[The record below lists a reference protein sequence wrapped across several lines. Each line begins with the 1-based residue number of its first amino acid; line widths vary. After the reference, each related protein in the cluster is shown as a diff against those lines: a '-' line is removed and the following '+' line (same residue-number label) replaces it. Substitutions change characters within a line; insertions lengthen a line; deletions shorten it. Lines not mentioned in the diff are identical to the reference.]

1 MKIWIYVDGRQQG
14 PFTLE
19 QLLDQPVDENTKV
32 WYEGLPK
39 WYPAGYL
46 DELKPLFDGSLAR
59 RLAQEQANPSADAA
73 VRGDSA
79 DAVRTE
85 ADDEEVII
93 AEDDCQPSAGYDDRE
108 ARQENAAGG
117 ICAPAGYG
125 MQSPADGSAGMTE
138 EKCPPTYIGWS
149 VFLAFCC
156 CSPVSVAALAASVF
170 VSVFHNRHQAARARK
185 ASEIAVWLVM
195 ISFALGMIPVVLMS
209 AFFGE

>member
-59 RLAQEQANPSADAA
+59 RLAEEQANPSADAA
-73 VRGDSA
+73 VRVDSA
-79 DAVRTE
+79 DAVSTE
-85 ADDEEVII
+85 AGDEEVII
-93 AEDDCQPSAGYDDRE
+93 TEDDCQPSAEYDDRE
-108 ARQENAAGG
+108 ARQENVAGG

-156 CSPVSVAALAASVF
+156 CSPVSVAALAASVC

>member
-59 RLAQEQANPSADAA
+59 RLAEEQANPSADAT
-73 VRGDSA
+73 VCDDSA
-79 DAVRTE
+79 DAVSTE
-85 ADDEEVII
+85 ADEEEVII
-93 AEDDCQPSAGYDDRE
+93 TEDDRRSCAEGEDGEMPRE
-108 ARQENAAGG
+108 NILGG
-117 ICAPAGYG
+117 ICAPAGYAA
-125 MQSPADGSAGMTE
+125 QSPADGSAGMAE

-156 CSPVSVAALAASVF
+156 CSPVSVAALAASVC

>member
-59 RLAQEQANPSADAA
+59 RLAQEQANSSADAA

-93 AEDDCQPSAGYDDRE
+93 TEDDCQPSAEYDDRE
-108 ARQENAAGG
+108 ARQENVVGG
-117 ICAPAGYG
+117 ICAPAGYAA
-125 MQSPADGSAGMTE
+125 QSPADGSAGMTE

>member
-59 RLAQEQANPSADAA
+59 RIAQEQSESPACEVECEEEPAVTEEHSETVFEDLDESTSGVSGGMCSPS
-73 VRGDSA
+73 
-79 DAVRTE
+79 
-85 ADDEEVII
+85 
-93 AEDDCQPSAGYDDRE
+93 GYT
-108 ARQENAAGG
+108 
-117 ICAPAGYG
+117 
-125 MQSPADGSAGMTE
+125 MQSSDDVSGVSSE
-138 EKCPPTYIGWS
+138 QCPPTYIGWS
-149 VFLAFCC
+149 LFLAFCC
-156 CSPVSVAALAASVF
+156 CSPVSVAALAASVC
-170 VSVFHNRHQAARARK
+170 VSVFHNRRQPDRARK

>member
-59 RLAQEQANPSADAA
+59 RLAQEQANSSADAA
-73 VRGDSA
+73 VRDDSA
-79 DAVRTE
+79 DAVSTE
-85 ADDEEVII
+85 TDEEEVII
-93 AEDDCQPSAGYDDRE
+93 TEDDSCPCDEGEDSGTP
-108 ARQENAAGG
+108 RQDVAGG
-117 ICAPAGYG
+117 ICAPAGYAA
-125 MQSPADGSAGMTE
+125 QSPADGSAGMTE

-170 VSVFHNRHQAARARK
+170 VSVFHNKHQAARARK

>member
-59 RLAQEQANPSADAA
+59 RVAEEKANPSTDAA
-73 VRGDSA
+73 VRDDSS
-79 DAVRTE
+79 DAVTTE
-85 ADDEEVII
+85 ADEEEVII
-93 AEDDCQPSAGYDDRE
+93 TEDDRRPFDEGEERE
-108 ARQENAAGG
+108 TLRENIPGG

-125 MQSPADGSAGMTE
+125 TQSPADGAAGVPT

-156 CSPVSVAALAASVF
+156 CSPVSVAALAASVC